1 MKSSIAALLAALL
14 LSAAAAAGEVKVIN
28 SEAAFPEGPAWHD
41 GMLYYVEYGGHTVMT
56 WDGSKNAPLWKQDG
70 CGPAA
75 VVPTRNGDF
84 LVTCYDA
91 GAVVRISASGET
103 LATYDKDAHD
113 NAFVGPNDFAA
124 DAKGGV
130 YFTASGP
137 WESAPIVGKIFYI
150 TPSGEIAQ
158 VADDLHYAN
167 GLALSGNGKTLYC
180 AESEAHR
187 VIQFAVAEDGSLS
200 DRKLFARLSDLDP
213 KAAAPGYPD
222 GLKLDS
228 RDNLYIAQFSAGR
241 ILVVTPEAK
250 LARSLDV
257 PSPSAPNLAFG
268 PKEEVIY
275 VMAVD
280 DVENA
285 PWPGKVYE
293 IANEPDGGKK
303 KEDRY

>member
-1 MKSSIAALLAALL
+1 MKSSIATLLAALL

-28 SEAAFPEGPAWHD
+28 PEAAFPEGPVWHD
-41 GMLYYVEYGGHTVMT
+41 GMLYYVEYGGHTVVT
-56 WDGSKNAPLWKQDG
+56 WDGNKNAPLWKQDG

-75 VVPTRNGDF
+75 VVPAAGDF

-91 GAVVRISASGET
+91 GTVVRISSGGKT
-103 LATYDKDAHD
+103 LATYDKDRD
-113 NAFVGPNDFAA
+113 GNAFVGPNDFAA
-124 DAKGGV
+124 DAKGGL

-137 WESAPIVGKIFYI
+137 WESAPIVGKIFYMAA
-150 TPSGEIAQ
+150 SGEITQ

-167 GLALSGNGKTLYC
+167 GLALSGDGKTLYC

-187 VIQFAVAEDGSLS
+187 VIQFTVKEDGTLS
-200 DRKLFARLSDLDP
+200 GRKLFAKLRDLDAE
-213 KAAAPGYPD
+213 AAAPGYPD
-222 GLKLDS
+222 GLKMDS
-228 RDNLYIAQFSAGR
+228 RGKLYVAQFSAGR
-241 ILVVTPEAK
+241 ILVVSPDAK
-250 LARSLDV
+250 LAGTLDV

-268 PKEEVIY
+268 PNEEVVY

-293 IANEPDGGKK
+293 IPNKPGGGKK

>member
-1 MKSSIAALLAALL
+1 MKRSIATLLAALL

-28 SEAAFPEGPAWHD
+28 PEAAFPEGPVWHD
-41 GMLYYVEYGGHTVMT
+41 GTLYYVEYGGHRVVT
-56 WDGSKNAPLWKQDG
+56 WDGNKNAPLWKQDG

-75 VVPTRNGDF
+75 VVPTADGDF

-91 GAVVRISASGET
+91 GTLVRISADGKT
-103 LATYDKDAHD
+103 LATYDKDAD
-113 NAFVGPNDFAA
+113 GNPFVGPNDFAA

-137 WESAPIVGKIFYI
+137 WESAPIVGNIFYI
-150 TPSGEIAQ
+150 TPGGEIVK
-158 VADDLHYAN
+158 VADHLHYAN
-167 GLALSGNGKTLYC
+167 GLALSRDGTTLYC

-187 VIQFAVAEDGSLS
+187 VIQFTVKEEGALF
-200 DRKLFARLSDLDP
+200 DRRVFAKLRDLDP
-213 KAAAPGYPD
+213 EAAAPGYPD

-228 RDNLYIAQFSAGR
+228 QGNLYIAQLSAGR
-241 ILVVTPEAK
+241 VLVVTPEAK

-268 PKEEVIY
+268 ASEEVVY

-293 IANEPDGGKK
+293 LANRPGGGKK